1 MKIFRTAMLILL
13 SMSLF
18 SCAKDEQN
26 SIRVRNA
33 SRDTVGSFDNYQVSS
48 GELRK
53 VSSREAAKFIGD
65 SLTVAGYIAD
75 VFESEKVVYLNF
87 EKKFPRNVFTCTIF
101 AGNAGR
107 FGELKLYKGKNV
119 EVTGKVTSY
128 KNKPQMILWSE
139 AQIKILQD

>member
-1 MKIFRTAMLILL
+1 MIRFAILFL
-13 SMSLF
+13 LLMSLF
-18 SCAKDEQN
+18 SCSKDDQD
-26 SIRVRNA
+26 SINIR
-33 SRDTVGSFDNYQVSS
+33 STTRDTVRSVDDYQVSS

-53 VSSREAAKFIGD
+53 ISSSDAVKFIGD
-65 SLTVAGYIAD
+65 SLTVAGYVAD

-101 AGNAGR
+101 AGNAEQ

-139 AQIKILQD
+139 AQIRIISN